1 MKQENTHRSQQVLTR
16 ETEVRKWKKK
26 RHKIE
31 KAQHIT
37 CFSTVDV
44 WDLLRSI
51 GEENVEK
58 YIPM

>member
-1 MKQENTHRSQQVLTR
+1 MKQENTHRSQEVLTR
-16 ETEVRKWKKK
+16 ETELRKWKKK
-26 RHKIE
+26 RQKIE

-51 GEENVEK
+51 
-58 YIPM
+58 